1 MPSSH
6 IAERDEGTLVGASLC
21 GASFVQER
29 WVTLLYLHVKRHH
42 VIVQVVVVVVDLV
55 SVELVD
61 LNLPALMDSLPH
73 RFVPMVGD
81 QGELSCEN
89 IFETFEI
96 NRQ

>member
-1 MPSSH
+1 M
-6 IAERDEGTLVGASLC
+6 
-21 GASFVQER
+21 QER
-29 WVTLLYLHVKRHH
+29 WVTLIYLYERFH
-42 VIVQVVVVVVDLV
+42 VIVEVKVVVVVVDLE